1 MGLFT
6 DSQTAVAETVYEK
19 TKLYLKPKDGKK
31 HIILIHTLV
40 PNGNM
45 PERIYTIRINEIIEY
60 MQNEGYEITDIKL
73 EIGGT
78 QGLSYETLITY
89 K

>member
-1 MGLFT
+1 MFGKNEEDKELIL
-6 DSQTAVAETVYEK
+6 E
-19 TKLYLKPKDGKK
+19 PKNGNK
-31 HIILIHTLV
+31 HVILIHTGIA
-40 PNGNM
+40 NGNK
-45 PERIYTIRINEIIEY
+45 PENVYTSKINEIIENI
-60 MQNEGYEITDIKL
+60 QNRGYEIIDIKL

>member
-1 MGLFT
+1 MGLF
-6 DSQTAVAETVYEK
+6 DKNYEK
-19 TKLYLKPKDGKK
+19 SANKTYENLKEYLKPKDGKK